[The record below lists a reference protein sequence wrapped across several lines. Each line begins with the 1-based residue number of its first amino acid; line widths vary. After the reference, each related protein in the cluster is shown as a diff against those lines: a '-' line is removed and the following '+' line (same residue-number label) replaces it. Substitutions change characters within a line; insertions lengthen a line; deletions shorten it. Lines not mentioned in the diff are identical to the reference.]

1 MSVVYANYPIGSDE
15 SVELGIMENGTLKD
29 GQGYHIRIN
38 KPYEFLD
45 NLRCIILEEEI
56 LIKAP
61 NVYSNTKKHIRS
73 LIKKAFNMTFPS
85 TDMSIV
91 FEIDRGVSPT
101 SGGTPSMSRETAS
114 MSHETPSTSSETAS
128 MSRET
133 ASTSSETASTSSET
147 ASMSRETASMSRE
160 TPSMSRETAST
171 SSETASMSR
180 ETASMSHEAPL
191 TSSEAPLTSSETP
204 LIYNL
209 TPSRPLNYSVMDN
222 INNVISNCINS
233 FPQSHWDT
241 LPVNISRTKIH
252 SMKRHDLL
260 LAIRETAEY
269 HNITIPLNAINNLT
283 LPHIKN
289 TLRIMLRYK

>member
-1 MSVVYANYPIGSDE
+1 MSVVYANYPIGSEE
-15 SVELGIMENGTLKD
+15 SIELGIMENGTIKD

-61 NVYSNTKKHIRS
+61 NIYSNTKKHIKS
-73 LIKKAFNMTFPS
+73 LIKKAFDMTFPKV
-85 TDMSIV
+85 DNDNSIR
-91 FEIDRGVSPT
+91 FMNTES
-101 SGGTPSMSRETAS
+101 
-114 MSHETPSTSSETAS
+114 SHNETPSAIVAPLMSSETAS

-133 ASTSSETASTSSET
+133 PSAIVEAPL
-147 ASMSRETASMSRE
+147 MSREAS
-160 TPSMSRETAST
+160 
-171 SSETASMSR
+171 
-180 ETASMSHEAPL
+180 L
-191 TSSEAPLTSSETP
+191 TSSDTPSIASEAS

-209 TPSRPLNYSVMDN
+209 TPSQPLNHSVMDN

-233 FPQSHWDT
+233 FPQSHWDS
-241 LPVNISRTKIH
+241 LPVNISRTKIY
-252 SMKRHDLL
+252 SMKRNDLL

-289 TLRIMLRYK
+289 TLRMMLRYK